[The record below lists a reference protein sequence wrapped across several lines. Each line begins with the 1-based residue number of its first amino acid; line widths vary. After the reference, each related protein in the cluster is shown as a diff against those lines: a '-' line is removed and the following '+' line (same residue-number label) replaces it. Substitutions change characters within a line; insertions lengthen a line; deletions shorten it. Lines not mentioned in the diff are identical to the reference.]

1 MLVQITRRWPLCRW
15 LLLPALCLSSGAM
28 AQAPGATEQ
37 SKDEGPLTLREALG
51 RSLEHSPQLAEFP
64 YRARVAEARTL
75 QSGLRPN
82 PELSFDVENLAGSG
96 RFEGTDSAEVT
107 LALSQVIE
115 LGGKRRQRETV
126 ATLTGARV
134 QRAYERARVEVLAD
148 TAGRFLQVERA
159 ERQLTLARTAEALA
173 KEVEQAVRERV
184 ATGHSNDA
192 DHGRARIARLRS
204 ELAVSAA
211 ERSLAIQR
219 RNLAESWGSTAASF
233 GEVQADLFALPAV
246 PDYAALMARLEDSP
260 VMAELLTR
268 ERLRE
273 AQWHLARA
281 QGRQD
286 LRVGAGIKH
295 FADTGDHAFTLSAS
309 IPLGVRDRNQGEAR
323 ARRAEFEQLASER
336 RALQVTLDNALHR
349 AYQTLLQR
357 RSEAQVLRT
366 RALPEAERALERVRE
381 GYARGR
387 YSYLELT
394 EVQRERLSL
403 ERDAIDAAT
412 AFFDALYAL
421 ERLTGEPLTE
431 PSAQARD
438 SAEPVSAEKAPK
450 HESR

>member
-1 MLVQITRRWPLCRW
+1 MLVQFIRWRRLCRW
-15 LLLPALCLSSGAM
+15 LLLPALCVSAGAM
-28 AQAPGATEQ
+28 AQAPSSTEK
-37 SKDEGPLTLREALG
+37 STGEELLTLRDALS
-51 RSLEHSPQLAEFP
+51 RSLEQSSQLAEFP
-64 YRARVAEARTL
+64 YRARAAEARAL

-82 PELSFDVENLAGSG
+82 PELSLEVENLAGSG
-96 RFEGTDSAEVT
+96 RFEGTESAEVT

-115 LGGKRRQRETV
+115 LGGKRRQRESV
-126 ATLTGARV
+126 AMLTGTRT
-134 QRAYERARVEVLAD
+134 QRAYERARVDVLAD

-159 ERQLTLARTAEALA
+159 ERHLTLARTAEALA
-173 KEVEQAVRERV
+173 GEVEQVARERV
-184 ATGHSNDA
+184 AAGHSNDA
-192 DHGRARIARLRS
+192 DLGRARIARLRA
-204 ELAVSAA
+204 ELAVGAA
-211 ERSLAIQR
+211 ERALAIHR
-219 RNLAESWGSTAASF
+219 RNLAASWGSTSISF

-246 PDYAALMARLEDSP
+246 PDYAALVARLEDSP

-273 AQWHLARA
+273 AQWQLARA

-286 LRVGAGIKH
+286 LSVGAGIKH

-309 IPLGVRDRNQGEAR
+309 TPLGVRDRNQGEAR

-336 RALQVTLDNALHR
+336 RALRVTLGNELHR

-366 RALPEAERALERVRE
+366 QALPEAERALARARE

-394 EVQRERLSL
+394 EVQRERLAL
-403 ERDAIDAAT
+403 ERDAIDAAA
-412 AFFDALYAL
+412 AFFDALYVL

-431 PSAQARD
+431 TSAQARRV
-438 SAEPVSAEKAPK
+438 AEPVSAVDVPQY
-450 HESR
+450 ESR